1 MSDEVKSF
9 VDKLAAG
16 DNAGAGEAF
25 KDALRVKVG
34 STLDAHRKDMAG
46 NLFNQANTPIP
57 EVEAHS
63 DPKPEVADPGT
74 FNKDGSVSPTT
85 DLGKD
90 GEAEI
95 DLTPADNGTPD
106 TMVGVDVNAG
116 QSDS

>member
-46 NLFNQANTPIP
+46 NMFNQANPIP
-57 EVEAHS
+57 EAEAHS
-63 DPKPEVADPGT
+63 DPKPDIADIGT
-74 FNKDGSVSPTT
+74 FDKEGRVVDTTGNDGKAE
-85 DLGKD
+85 LELD
-90 GEAEI
+90 GTA
-95 DLTPADNGTPD
+95 D
-106 TMVGVDVNAG
+106 TMVGVNVNA
-116 QSDS
+116 SEPNS